1 MNNIS
6 SYIQE
11 QIKIGNIEV
20 QYFTKKNEFLYISSS
35 NEDILLDLEQK
46 IISEK
51 DIEINTFMFSFIDEK
66 TTKHKVYKN
75 NENIYI
81 LEFINIMQEEEEE
94 MRLKI
99 FLEAENGEIIWSSED
114 YQECK
119 VLSSYK
125 VTLDEHQ
132 ITLFKY
138 VANDDAFVLDTIP
151 ITFKKYLNENS
162 TIKIYNNERFLFS
175 CLTKELYEIK
185 FDYSDIQQREIL
197 TFIFLNKDIIV
208 NDNVDI

>member
-11 QIKIGNIEV
+11 LIKIGNIEV

-81 LEFINIMQEEEEE
+81 LEFINIVQEEEEE

-99 FLEAENGEIIWSSED
+99 FLEAENGEIVWSSED

>member
-11 QIKIGNIEV
+11 QIKIGNIEI

-35 NEDILLDLEQK
+35 NKDILLDLEQK

-66 TTKHKVYKN
+66 ITKHKIYKN
-75 NENIYI
+75 NDNIYI
-81 LEFINIMQEEEEE
+81 LEFINIMPEEEEE

-99 FLEAENGEIIWSSED
+99 FLEAENGEIVWSSED
-114 YQECK
+114 YQEYK
-119 VLSSYK
+119 ILSSYK
-125 VTLDEHQ
+125 ITLDEHQ

-138 VANDDAFVLDTIP
+138 VTNDDAFVLNEIP

-162 TIKIYNNERFLFS
+162 IIKVYNNERFLFS
-175 CLTKELYEIK
+175 CLAKELNEIK
-185 FDYSDIQQREIL
+185 FEYSDVQKRENL

-208 NDNVDI
+208 NDNIDI